1 MRTTSQRAKP
11 FVLPTL
17 LFLIVWSPLF
27 SQEEEQAVKS
37 KKSSIF
43 ELFLSDDYTEFNL
56 TFNFQELE
64 RLKNTNDYMPAAIE
78 LDIPHEEVRH
88 WDIEIKARG
97 RYRRRICDFPPI
109 KLKFDK
115 NDLAEVGYKKDN
127 DMKLVT
133 HCIEDYTGKENV
145 LREYL
150 TYKLYEFYS
159 DQYFRT
165 QLVKVNYF
173 DSESR
178 KKMKG
183 IGILIED
190 NETVERRLKG
200 KICEDCYSIDHDSFY
215 MDNLHITALFQYMV
229 GNADWSVPMVRNIEM
244 MKGGKED
251 KYFMV
256 PYDFD
261 FSGLV
266 NASYA
271 VPNTNYNQKS
281 IRDRVYLAP
290 CEDIDE
296 IKPYAEYFKSKKE
309 EVIGFVKSF
318 KKLSAYSRRDI
329 VGYLES
335 FYDGLENGS
344 FYNSLLSKK

>member
-1 MRTTSQRAKP
+1 MKTISQQTKK

-17 LFLIVWSPLF
+17 FFFFACSLLF
-27 SQEEEQAVKS
+27 SQETEQTVKS
-37 KKSSIF
+37 KKASIF
-43 ELFLSDDYTEFNL
+43 ELFLSDDYTEFDL

-78 LDIPHEEVRH
+78 LDIPHDEIKH

-109 KLKFDK
+109 KLKFNKD
-115 NDLAEVGYKKDN
+115 DLAEVGYKKDN

-133 HCIEDYTGKENV
+133 HCIDDYTGKENV

-173 DSESR
+173 DSQSK

-190 NETVERRLKG
+190 NETVERRLNG
-200 KICEDCYSIDHDSFY
+200 EICEDCYSVDHDSFY
-215 MDNLHITALFQYMV
+215 VDNLHTIALFQYMV
-229 GNADWSVPMVRNIEM
+229 GNADWSIPMVRNIEM
-244 MKGGKED
+244 MKSKDEN

-281 IRDRVYLAP
+281 IRDRIYLAP
-290 CEDIDE
+290 CEEVNE

-309 EVIGFVKSF
+309 EVTDFVKNF

-329 VGYLES
+329 VGYIES
-335 FYDGLENGS
+335 FYDSLENGS
-344 FYNSLLSKK
+344 FYNSVLSK

>member
-1 MRTTSQRAKP
+1 MKTISLRTIQ

-17 LFLIVWSPLF
+17 LFFSVLPAVF
-27 SQEEEQAVKS
+27 SQEQGETKKP

-43 ELFLSDDYTEFNL
+43 ELFLSEDYTEFDL

-64 RLKNTNDYMPAAIE
+64 RLKNTNDYLPAAIE

-88 WDIEIKARG
+88 WDIEIKTRG

-115 NDLAEVGYKKDN
+115 DDLAEVGYKKDN

-133 HCIEDYTGKENV
+133 HCIDDYTGKENV

-159 DQYFRT
+159 DRYFRT

-178 KKMKG
+178 KKIKG
-183 IGILIED
+183 VGILIED
-190 NETVERRLKG
+190 NETVERRLNG
-200 KICEDCYSIDHDSFY
+200 KICDDCYSVAHDSFY
-215 MDNLHITALFQYMV
+215 LDNLHITAIFQYMV
-229 GNADWSVPMVRNIEM
+229 GNADWSIPMVRNIEM
-244 MKGGKED
+244 MKCKEQD

-271 VPNTNYNQKS
+271 VPNTNFNQKS

-290 CEDIDE
+290 CEDIDA
-296 IKPYAEYFKSKKE
+296 IKPYVEYFKSKKE
-309 EVIGFVKSF
+309 EVIEFVKSF
-318 KKLSAYSRRDI
+318 KKLPAYSRRDI
-329 VGYLES
+329 IEYLES
-335 FYDGLENGS
+335 FYDSLENGD
-344 FYNSLLSKK
+344 FYNGLLNK